1 MRTGKSK
8 SIYPTLQPDRTLT
21 KFRTEILNQLKS
33 LTLTLDSMNDEVDNH
48 MIRDNQVVF
57 RSLQDPDLP
66 SNDLR
71 KIRSQFSPLFM

>member
-1 MRTGKSK
+1 MRTGKNK
-8 SIYPTLQPDRTLT
+8 CIYLILQPDRALK

-66 SNDLR
+66 STDLR
-71 KIRSQFSPLFM
+71 KIAI